1 MAFLVWVTVDITL
14 CSIFSLLCAN
24 KLMQEHPHLDQ
35 AGQRVEAKKQLDS
48 ASTHIF
54 EFL

>member
-1 MAFLVWVTVDITL
+1 M
-14 CSIFSLLCAN
+14 
-24 KLMQEHPHLDQ
+24 MQEHPHLDQ
-35 AGQRVEAKKQLDS
+35 ASQRMEAKEQLDS